1 MACVPHTGIEVC
13 PVCMSPG
20 PRRCLFTGIE
30 VRREPLIHTLHDGG
44 RANVDGRNGLS
55 RNGLSCGGIRSWIVT
70 GRART
75 RDCMMCNGHGNG
87 PTQSESLDFTNPN
100 PEIENRKSCCC
111 GDGLKSGRWLARL
124 LVAHPS
130 RSVSQSDS
138 YPSPAVLQRQR
149 EQACVYLLPV
159 LWRARA
165 GRWQMERWLGAAPSS
180 DAPGAGRSGA
190 EARAEGGRQKKTR
203 SR

>member
-1 MACVPHTGIEVC
+1 MQ
-13 PVCMSPG
+13 
-20 PRRCLFTGIE
+20 
-30 VRREPLIHTLHDGG
+30 
-44 RANVDGRNGLS
+44 
-55 RNGLSCGGIRSWIVT
+55 
-70 GRART
+70 RT
-75 RDCMMCNGHGNG
+75 F
-87 PTQSESLDFTNPN
+87 FTN
-100 PEIENRKSCCC
+100 RYSCCC

-130 RSVSQSDS
+130 RSVSQSGS

-190 EARAEGGRQKKTR
+190 EARGRARARGGKKGSTR
-203 SR
+203 THELKGVRASTLKRLLCSPFSGSRRTIKFRCTHSKTQNPALQATFPPCLYHV